1 MNKIVLISAVILA
14 LLSVVL
20 GAFAAHG
27 LKPII
32 PSEAMDSFQTGVRYQ
47 MYHALALLVLGFTDK
62 VSVRMKKRFF
72 VLVVIGVLLFSGSI
86 YGLSTNDLTSF
97 DFKTIGFITPIGGSL
112 LILSW
117 ILLLVYIV
125 KNRFD
130 KI

>member
-47 MYHALALLVLGFTDK
+47 MYHALALL
-62 VSVRMKKRFF
+62 
-72 VLVVIGVLLFSGSI
+72 
-86 YGLSTNDLTSF
+86 
-97 DFKTIGFITPIGGSL
+97 
-112 LILSW
+112 
-117 ILLLVYIV
+117 
-125 KNRFD
+125 
-130 KI
+130 